1 VTPAEL
7 AAWRERW
14 FLDQDELALL
24 LEVHPNTVWRWEKGL
39 TRIPHMA
46 YLALETLAGERAQL
60 RAHLAKKRA
69 ALNVKRRENAE
80 KQRVLRVKRMER
92 VAL

>member
-1 VTPAEL
+1 
-7 AAWRERW
+7 
-14 FLDQDELALL
+14 
-24 LEVHPNTVWRWEKGL
+24 
-39 TRIPHMA
+39 MA